1 MALLLESWEL
11 PVLFR
16 WTFVKQDYRIK
27 EILELKST
35 TETCKSKFSHLTT
48 VSLQTA
54 VLAATED
61 GSWSESRAHNG
72 LQSELF
78 TIWHGKKNIFIR
90 RTFSSNV
97 ISGMNAN

>member
-16 WTFVKQDYRIK
+16 WTFVKQDYRIR

-35 TETCKSKFSHLTT
+35 TETCKSTFKQLTT
-48 VSLQTA
+48 VSLQIA

-61 GSWSESRAHNG
+61 GSISV
-72 LQSELF
+72 LF
-78 TIWHGKKNIFIR
+78 TIWHGKKNCQPYLLVKCNIR
-90 RTFSSNV
+90 DGCKLINLK
-97 ISGMNAN
+97 N